1 MRSKFPLVGAVV
13 LAAAF
18 LFFGI
23 GKLTGQPEVVEM
35 FRAWGFPVWFVYV
48 TGVLEVSGAV
58 LVAIPRTRFV
68 GAVVLML
75 VLLGA
80 IGSHVTKGDFSGMF
94 PAAIVF
100 LVLATLLAAASRPG
114 GLTVPTGV
122 PAPRVR

>member
-1 MRSKFPLVGAVV
+1 MRSKLPLVGAVV

-58 LVAIPRTRFV
+58 LVAIPRTRFA
-68 GAVVLML
+68 GAL
-75 VLLGA
+75 V
-80 IGSHVTKGDFSGMF
+80 
-94 PAAIVF
+94 

-114 GLTVPTGV
+114 GLTVPAGV